1 LPLRQSNIVNLHGL
15 WWGVGI
21 FNINKTVCN
30 EADYILKETTWIKDP
45 VATFLPDKNKVFCT
59 SGKSYE

>member
-1 LPLRQSNIVNLHGL
+1 V
-15 WWGVGI
+15 GVGI

-45 VATFLPDKNKVFCT
+45 VATFLPDENKVFCT